1 MARLVAALIAL
12 VAFAG
17 LAIQFHATLSS
28 GHSVGETL
36 WILLRFFTVLTN
48 IGVAVTMSVL
58 ALGKRVSSS
67 WLGGLTLAILLVGLV
82 YMTLLRGLLE
92 LSGGALVADILLH
105 MATPV
110 LVTFWWLGFADKGSL
125 TWRDPLVWAI
135 YTLFYLP
142 YALTRGA
149 AEGIYAYTF
158 INVADLGW
166 PVVLTTCAVIAAA
179 FVIAGIGLVA
189 LDRKLGLA
197 RTAD

>member
-1 MARLVAALIAL
+1 MARLAAAIVAL
-12 VAFAG
+12 VAWAG
-17 LAIQFHATLSS
+17 LGIQFQATFAS
-28 GHSVGETL
+28 GYSVGETL

-58 ALGKRVSSS
+58 AFGKRVSPS

-92 LSGGALVADILLH
+92 LSGGALLADTLLH
-105 MATPV
+105 KATPV
-110 LVTFWWLGFADKGSL
+110 LVTFWWLAFAEKGRL

-135 YTLFYLP
+135 YPLLYLP

-149 AEGIYAYTF
+149 AEGIYAYPF
-158 INVADLGW
+158 INVPDLGW
-166 PVVLTTCAVIAAA
+166 PGVLATCAVIAVA
-179 FVIAGIGLVA
+179 FVIAGLGLVA
-189 LDRKLGLA
+189 IDRKLGLA